1 MASIHPFCYSAA
13 AGALGQSYHIRHG
26 SAASPWH
33 RAETRLGGVARRAW
47 DLGCPSI
54 AVSTDGDGIRPSNSP
69 ASIRASMAGSDII
82 ASDTK
87 PSAQRASV
95 HPDQCR
101 NSSQEAF
108 SCRPRTR
115 RRSHPP
121 PRCPTAGPKDPW
133 RHRCPGYRRRPASTS
148 RSASSSPA
156 YVCARGTQVS
166 SPGRWSSDTLARR
179 EAHADR
185 PLASAG

>member
-115 RRSHPP
+115 RRTR
-121 PRCPTAGPKDPW
+121 PRDAPRPDRKIHGGIDAPGTGVVQPAPAG
-133 RHRCPGYRRRPASTS
+133 RP
-148 RSASSSPA
+148 RSSPA